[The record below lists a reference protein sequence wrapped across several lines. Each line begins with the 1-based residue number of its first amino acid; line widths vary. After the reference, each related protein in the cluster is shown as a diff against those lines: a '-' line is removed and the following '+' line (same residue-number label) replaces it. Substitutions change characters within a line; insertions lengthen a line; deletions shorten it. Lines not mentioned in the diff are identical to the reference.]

1 MFPWDLSPG
10 IPSASYALWAKEKR
24 RERSCKSQRLRPI
37 HTTVAGSRARLSGRT
52 HRPARQAKAA
62 TARMAMIR
70 VAVIGAGQWGP
81 NLIRNFHNKQTSEV
95 VWIIDRDATRLEE
108 VHAHFPDV
116 QVAKDPEQ
124 ALRDSSVHAVVV
136 ATPTSTHYALAKEA
150 LERCKHV
157 LVEKP
162 LTTEVKQG
170 LGLLELATKY
180 GLTLMV
186 GHVFVYNPAIR
197 KVKGYLD
204 AGHLGD
210 VYYLSMV
217 RTNLGPIRL
226 DVNAAWDLAA
236 HDLSIANYWLNA
248 EPLSVSAIG
257 GTWINQGIED
267 AVFATLRYPK
277 GVLVNLHASW
287 LNPHKA
293 RDIKVV
299 GESRMLTFDDMNLN
313 EPLHIYDKQVSDV
326 RIPPAYVDS
335 FASFRASIRRGDV
348 IVPKV
353 PLGEPLAIQCAHF
366 LECIETGKQPF
377 TSAGEGIAVVRA
389 LEAMQRSIRAGGR
402 EEQV

>member
-1 MFPWDLSPG
+1 M
-10 IPSASYALWAKEKR
+10 
-24 RERSCKSQRLRPI
+24 
-37 HTTVAGSRARLSGRT
+37 

-62 TARMAMIR
+62 AASMAMIR

-116 QVAKDPEQ
+116 HIAKDPEQ

-136 ATPTSTHYALAKEA
+136 ATPTGSHYALAKEA
-150 LERCKHV
+150 LERRKHV

-162 LTTEVKQG
+162 LTTEVKEG

-180 GLTLMV
+180 GLILMV

-197 KVKGYLD
+197 KVKEYLD
-204 AGHLGD
+204 AGLLGN
-210 VYYLSMV
+210 VYYVSMV
-217 RTNLGPIRL
+217 RTNLGPVRV
-226 DVNAAWDLAA
+226 DVNASWDLAA

-257 GTWINQGIED
+257 GAWINQGIED

-287 LNPHKA
+287 LNPRKA
-293 RDIKVV
+293 RDITVV
-299 GESRMLTFDDMNLN
+299 GERRMVTFDDMNLS
-313 EPLHIYDKQVSDV
+313 EPLHIFDKQVSDV
-326 RIPPAYVDS
+326 RILPTYVDS
-335 FASFRASIRRGDV
+335 FALFRASIRKGDV
-348 IVPKV
+348 TIPKV
-353 PLGEPLAIQCAHF
+353 PIGEPLGTECAHF
-366 LECIETGKQPF
+366 LECIVTGKQPF
-377 TSAGEGIAVVRA
+377 TGAPEGIAVVRA
-389 LEAMQRSIRAGGR
+389 LEAMQLSIRAGGR